1 MVHVT
6 GRLLTTSPW
15 QGVIRGGSALDI
27 TRKRVW
33 IWKPDRNG
41 FDLAPVALRRQ
52 LFRCICWCWSWNNI
66 RW

>member
-15 QGVIRGGSALDI
+15 QGEFRVGSASGI
-27 TRKRVW
+27 TRQRVW
-33 IWKPDRNG
+33 IWKPDRDD

-52 LFRCICWCWSWNNI
+52 LFRCIC
-66 RW
+66 